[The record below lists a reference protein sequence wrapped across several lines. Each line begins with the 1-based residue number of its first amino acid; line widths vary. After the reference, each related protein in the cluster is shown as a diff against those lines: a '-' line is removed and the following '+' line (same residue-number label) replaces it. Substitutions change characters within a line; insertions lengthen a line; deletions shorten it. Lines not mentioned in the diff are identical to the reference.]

1 MEIVGE
7 TITEL
12 YVNILKALKNFGHIR
27 DSRAGKT
34 LELINVSTVLKNPR
48 TRHIIEPI
56 RKHNLAYIAKEIDW
70 YLSGSYYAE
79 PIARA
84 AKFWRT
90 IQNPNGKVNSNYGA
104 KLFYETIYGEC
115 QFDKVVSH
123 LKKFPNSRRAIF
135 FFHLYPMDWLQ
146 MDDTKDYVCTIYGH
160 AIINDGKLDLLIY
173 MRSNDVIWGWSNDV
187 PFFTLLQEM
196 LAAELDVPV
205 GIYYHNAGSLH
216 IYENFF
222 YKLQGADFNN
232 FNPEL
237 ETPFPPLTKEDVAA
251 LRRRDYSVETP
262 FIKAFVK
269 WLNAPLTNT
278 NIG

>member
-12 YVNILKALKNFGHIR
+12 YVNILKSLKSHGSVR

-34 LELINVSTVLKNPR
+34 LELIDVTAVLKNPR
-48 TRHIIEPI
+48 TRYITEPI
-56 RKHNLAYIAKEIDW
+56 RKHSLSYITKEIDW
-70 YLSGSYYAE
+70 YLSGDYKAE

-84 AKFWRT
+84 AKFWKT
-90 IQNPNGKVNSNYGA
+90 VQDENGKVNSNYGA
-104 KLFYETIYGEC
+104 KLFHEKIYGEC
-115 QFDKVVSH
+115 QFDRVVSH

-135 FFHLYPMDWLQ
+135 FFNLYPMDWMQ
-146 MDDTKDYVCTIYGH
+146 MDITKDYVCTIYGH

-196 LAAELDVPV
+196 LAVELGVPI
-205 GIYYHNAGSLH
+205 GTYYHHAGSMH

-222 YKLQGADFNN
+222 HKLQGAEYRN
-232 FNPEL
+232 FDVDPQI
-237 ETPFPPLTKEDVAA
+237 PFAPMTKVDVDA
-251 LRRRDYSVETP
+251 LRKRDYSIKTP
-262 FIKAFVK
+262 FMESFAK
-269 WLNAPLTNT
+269 WLSTPIATQ
-278 NIG
+278 G